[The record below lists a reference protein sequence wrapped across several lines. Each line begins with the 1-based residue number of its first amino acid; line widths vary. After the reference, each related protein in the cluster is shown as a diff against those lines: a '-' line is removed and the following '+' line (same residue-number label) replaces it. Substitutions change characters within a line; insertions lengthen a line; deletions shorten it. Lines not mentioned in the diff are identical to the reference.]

1 MGLLRGFLATCR
13 SEKIPEN
20 TARQLAEVFRDEKGR
35 YPRTF
40 KEALLGVCE

>member
-1 MGLLRGFLATCR
+1 MSLRRGFLASCR
-13 SEKIPEN
+13 HEKIPEK

-40 KEALLGVCE
+40 KEVLRGVCE